1 MAYFQKRSGA
11 WRAIVKKKGHERQT
25 RTFDTKAEAEAWARA
40 LETEMDRGVFVSRKE
55 AESTTL
61 SEALDRYKKEV
72 ADLKK
77 GAYQESRRIEYL
89 KNHKLSK
96 RFLASILGKDIAEYR
111 DDRKKTVSEA
121 TVRRELTV
129 LSHLFEVAKKEW
141 GMESLS
147 NPVKAIRLPSAR
159 GEVRERRL
167 SQKEEAAILAGC
179 KEYGGDV
186 HDVVVLAIET
196 GMRRGELIGMTWDQ
210 VDLNKRT
217 VTLPETKN
225 GEKRVVPLSTTAIQ
239 TLKEMPRRIDGKVFG
254 FEDPHSITTAFLRV
268 LKRSRETYVKD
279 FGEMHKG
286 KKDAKPDSTFLVD
299 LTFHDLRHE
308 ATSRFFEKG
317 LNPMQVAAITGHKT
331 LQMLKRYTHLKAEDL
346 AELLK

>member
-1 MAYFQKRSGA
+1 MATFQKRGPYQ
-11 WRAIVKKKGHERQT
+11 WRVQIRRKGFSPQSKTFNT
-25 RTFDTKAEAEAWARA
+25 RPEGEAWAREIEA
-40 LETEMDRGVFVSRKE
+40 EMDRGSFVSRRE
-55 AESTTL
+55 AENTTL
-61 SEALDRYKKEV
+61 FEALDRYKVEV
-72 ADLKK
+72 TDLKK
-77 GAYQESRRIEYL
+77 GAYQESRRIEFL
-89 KNHKLSK
+89 KGHKLGN
-96 RFLASILGKDIAEYR
+96 RFLASILGKDVAEYR
-111 DDRKKTVSEA
+111 DDRKKTVSDA

-129 LSHLFEVAKKEW
+129 LSHLFEVARKEW

-179 KEYGGDV
+179 KEYGGDI

-196 GMRRGELIGMTWDQ
+196 AMRRGELIGMTWNQ

-268 LKRSRETYVKD
+268 LKRARSVYELECK
-279 FGEMHKG
+279 EKG
-286 KKDAKPDSTFLVD
+286 TKPDPSFLVD
-299 LTFHDLRHE
+299 ITFHDLRHE
-308 ATSRFFEKG
+308 ATSRLFEKG
-317 LNPMQVAAITGHKT
+317 LNPMEVATITGHKT